1 MKEKKLLIVERCNN
15 NLNIIE
21 EQLEGHE
28 EKSIVLSG
36 VFTTFDQKNRNGRI
50 YESADFL
57 PHVEALKE
65 SIKHKTLL
73 GEMDHPHSFE
83 TSLANASHVIES
95 LEFDPA
101 QNAIIGKIRLLNTSR
116 GKDAQA
122 LVKDGI
128 PLHISSRAAGTV
140 NESGKVRL
148 QQLFTYDLVAEPG
161 FANAVLTQVNE
172 GVNHESISDKSKNI
186 LIALNESLTPNIN
199 ESLGI
204 NEDGVEIYE
213 ISEDTSNAN
222 LTPKIAQEGQK
233 TVDFGNEQAEKTVK
247 TVAST
252 GTIADQNGFT
262 EPAPVDKIDTNN
274 NKNMDNGQYI
284 LYSDFQKYSEHLS
297 EIITD
302 LQNAIA
308 NYKAELTNIK
318 DNSKPTETFDASNVD
333 NTMISDLIAQQVAA
347 AVEKLPIAPAA
358 PVAPVEVATAEKPCD
373 GGAEKPCDGGE
384 CEDKATMEEKYNN
397 LVNYVKYLSEQLDK
411 SITHQDYIAE
421 EANKMIAHQDYLAE
435 NMNKMIEHQ
444 DYLAESL
451 NDTIGYQNYVAEMLD
466 KSIDYSNMLA
476 EEQNK
481 TIAYND
487 YIAEK
492 MNQMV
497 EHQDYLAENMNKIVE
512 HQDYIVENINDSE
525 IVEKATENVE
535 CDVNNTVLE
544 SETVETPKKE
554 AFNSKEYQ
562 NALSEKLTSLITTV
576 KEQYAEAKRLEA
588 EAITE
593 SKKACT
599 DEKNF
604 NLINFMPARLNE
616 RWSKLSDTRK
626 QEILAES
633 KMFVINNASSAEYF
647 WNTRDM
653 REKQITVEKV
663 EEEKTAQPAQPL
675 NENVMQ
681 NDRYKA
687 MMEQIKS
694 RMRKY

>member
-21 EQLEGHE
+21 EQLEGHS
-28 EKSIVLSG
+28 EKSIILSG

-57 PHVEALKE
+57 PHVESLKE
-65 SIKHKTLL
+65 AIKHRALL

-83 TSLANASHVIES
+83 TTLANASHVIES

-101 QNAIIGKIRLLNTSR
+101 QNAIIGRIRLLNTSR
-116 GKDAQA
+116 GRDAQA
-122 LVKDGI
+122 LVRDGI

-172 GVNHESISDKSKNI
+172 GVNHSSISDDSKNI
-186 LIALNESLTPNIN
+186 LIALNESHKPNLN
-199 ESLGI
+199 ESYGI
-204 NEDGVEIYE
+204 TDEDGIEIYE
-213 ISEDTSNAN
+213 VSEDAS
-222 LTPKIAQEGQK
+222 LTPKVAQEGQK
-233 TVDFGNEQAEKTVK
+233 TTDFGNEQAAKTVGGA
-247 TVAST
+247 AST
-252 GTIADQNGFT
+252 GTIADQNGFVKP
-262 EPAPVDKIDTNN
+262 EPINVNTNN
-274 NKNMDNGQYI
+274 NNNMDNGQYI

-302 LQNAIA
+302 LQNAIS

-318 DNSKPTETFDASNVD
+318 DTSKPTETFDASNVD
-333 NTMISDLIAQQVAA
+333 NTMISNLIAQQVAA
-347 AVEKLPIAPAA
+347 AVEKIAPAV
-358 PVAPVEVATAEKPCD
+358 PAEGD
-373 GGAEKPCDGGE
+373 NSENIAD
-384 CEDKATMEEKYNN
+384 DVKAKMEEKYNN
-397 LVNYVKYLSEQLDK
+397 LETYVKYLSEQLDK
-411 SITHQDYIAE
+411 TITHQDYIAE
-421 EANKMIAHQDYLAE
+421 EANKMIKHQDYLAE

-444 DYLAESL
+444 DYLAENL

-481 TIAYND
+481 TVAYNN
-487 YIAEK
+487 YLSEK

-497 EHQDYLAENMNKIVE
+497 SHQDYLAENMNNMIS
-512 HQDYIVENINDSE
+512 HQDYIVESINGNKE
-525 IVEKATENVE
+525 
-535 CDVNNTVLE
+535 NNTGKNV
-544 SETVETPKKE
+544 VEENTTTNNTNKNTTE
-554 AFNSKEYQ
+554 VFNSKEYQ
-562 NALSEKLTSLITTV
+562 NALSEKLSSLIQTV
-576 KEQYAEAKRLEA
+576 KTQYEEAKKLEA
-588 EAITE
+588 EAIEE
-593 SKKACT
+593 SRKSCV

-604 NLINFMPARLNE
+604 NLINYLPARLNE

-633 KMFVINNASSAEYF
+633 KMFVINNAKSAEYF
-647 WNTRDM
+647 WNTRDL
-653 REKQITVEKV
+653 REKQIVLEKL
-663 EEEKTAQPAQPL
+663 EEEKTAQTNKPL
-675 NENVMQ
+675 NENIMTD
-681 NDRYKA
+681 DRYKA

>member
-21 EQLEGHE
+21 EQIEGHS

-36 VFTTFDQKNRNGRI
+36 IFTTFDQKNRNGRI

-65 SIKHKTLL
+65 SIKHRTLL

-83 TSLANASHVIES
+83 TTLANASHVIES
-95 LEFDPA
+95 LEFDQA

-122 LVKDGI
+122 LVRDGI

-172 GVNHESISDKSKNI
+172 GVEHNSISDNSKNI
-186 LIALNESLTPNIN
+186 LIALNESHKPNLN
-199 ESLGI
+199 ENYGI
-204 NEDGVEIYE
+204 ADEDGIEIYE
-213 ISEDTSNAN
+213 ISEDANTN
-222 LTPKIAQEGQK
+222 LTPKVAQEGQK
-233 TVDFGNEQAEKTVK
+233 TVDFGNEQAEKTA
-247 TVAST
+247 TNAAPT
-252 GTIADQNGFT
+252 GTLADKNGFVENP
-262 EPAPVDKIDTNN
+262 EPITVDTNN

-318 DNSKPTETFDASNVD
+318 DNSKPTESFDANNVD
-333 NTMISDLIAQQVAA
+333 NSMISDLIAQQVAA
-347 AVEKLPIAPAA
+347 AVEKLPIAPAV
-358 PVAPVEVATAEKPCD
+358 PSEGENSENVADDV
-373 GGAEKPCDGGE
+373 
-384 CEDKATMEEKYNN
+384 KAKMEEKYNN
-397 LVNYVKYLSEQLDK
+397 LETYVKYLSEQLDRT
-411 SITHQDYIAE
+411 ITHQDYIAE

-444 DYLAESL
+444 DYLAENL

-481 TIAYND
+481 TVAYNN
-487 YIAEK
+487 YLAEK

-497 EHQDYLAENMNKIVE
+497 SHQDYLAENMSNIADKQDVLTEAINKKADVVE
-512 HQDYIVENINDSE
+512 ENNSGDSCNGDDNADTNKNIE
-525 IVEKATENVE
+525 ENK
-535 CDVNNTVLE
+535 
-544 SETVETPKKE
+544 ETPKKE
-554 AFNSKEYQ
+554 AFNAKEYQ
-562 NALSEKLTSLITTV
+562 NALSEKLSNLIETV
-576 KEQYAEAKRLEA
+576 KTQYAEAKKLEA
-588 EAITE
+588 EAIEE
-593 SKKACT
+593 SKKACN

-604 NLINFMPARLNE
+604 NLINYIPARLNE
-616 RWSKLSDTRK
+616 RWTKLSDTRK

-633 KMFVINNASSAEYF
+633 KMFVINNAQSAEYF

-653 REKQITVEKV
+653 REKQIEVEKV
-663 EEEKTAQPAQPL
+663 EEAKTAQPAQSL
-675 NENVMQ
+675 NEDVMN

-687 MMEQIKS
+687 MMEKIKS
-694 RMRKY
+694 RMRRY

>member
-21 EQLEGHE
+21 EQLEGRE

-65 SIKHKTLL
+65 SIKHRALL

-101 QNAIIGKIRLLNTSR
+101 QNAIIGKIRLLNTAR

-186 LIALNESLTPNIN
+186 LIALNESLKPNIN
-199 ESLGI
+199 ESFGI
-204 NEDGVEIYE
+204 NDEDGVEIYE
-213 ISEDTSNAN
+213 ISEDATNTN
-222 LTPKIAQEGQK
+222 LTPKVAQEGQK
-233 TVDFGNEQAEKTVK
+233 TVDFGNEQTEKTVK
-247 TVAST
+247 TVTST
-252 GTIADQNGFT
+252 GTLADKTGFA
-262 EPAPVDKIDTNN
+262 EPGPVPTVDTNN
-274 NKNMDNGQYI
+274 TKNMDNGQYI

-318 DNSKPTETFDASNVD
+318 DNSKPTQTFDASNVD

-347 AVEKLPIAPAA
+347 AVEKLPIAPAVPAEGAA
-358 PVAPVEVATAEKPCD
+358 PAEPTEKPCD
-373 GGAEKPCDGGE
+373 GEDCD
-384 CEDKATMEEKYNN
+384 DKKATMEEKYNN
-397 LVNYVKYLSEQLDK
+397 LVSYVKYLSEQLDK

-435 NMNKMIEHQ
+435 SMNKMIEHQ
-444 DYLAESL
+444 DYLAENI

-481 TIAYND
+481 TVAYNN
-487 YIAEK
+487 YLSEK

-497 EHQDYLAENMNKIVE
+497 DHQDYLAENMGKIADQ
-512 HQDYIVENINDSE
+512 QDSIVENINNSE
-525 IVEKATENVE
+525 KNTVVEENATEKTVEDADNNV
-535 CDVNNTVLE
+535 
-544 SETVETPKKE
+544 SETFETPKKE

-562 NALSEKLTSLITTV
+562 NALSEKLASLITTV
-576 KEQYAEAKRLEA
+576 KEQYAETKKLEA
-588 EAITE
+588 EAIAE
-593 SKKACT
+593 SKKACA

-633 KMFVINNASSAEYF
+633 KMFVINNAASAEYF

-653 REKQITVEKV
+653 REKQIAVEKI

-675 NENVMQ
+675 NEDVMQ

>member
-65 SIKHKTLL
+65 SIKHKALL

-101 QNAIIGKIRLLNTSR
+101 QNAIIGKIRLLNTAR

-186 LIALNESLTPNIN
+186 LIALNESLKPNIN

-204 NEDGVEIYE
+204 NDEDGIEIYE
-213 ISEDTSNAN
+213 VSEDASNTN
-222 LTPKIAQEGQK
+222 LTPKVAQEGQK

-252 GTIADQNGFT
+252 GTRADQNGFA
-262 EPAPVDKIDTNN
+262 EPEPVPTVDTKNT
-274 NKNMDNGQYI
+274 KNMDNGQYI

-318 DNSKPTETFDASNVD
+318 DNSKPTQSFDASNVD

-347 AVEKLPIAPAA
+347 AVEKLPIAPAVPAEGA
-358 PVAPVEVATAEKPCD
+358 PAEPTAKPCD
-373 GGAEKPCDGGE
+373 GEDCD
-384 CEDKATMEEKYNN
+384 DKKATMEEKYDN
-397 LVNYVKYLSEQLDK
+397 LVSYVKYLSEQLDK

-444 DYLAESL
+444 DYLAENI

-481 TIAYND
+481 TIAYNN
-487 YIAEK
+487 YLSEK

-497 EHQDYLAENMNKIVE
+497 DHQDYLAENMGKIADY
-512 HQDYIVENINDSE
+512 QDYLAENINKSE
-525 IVEKATENVE
+525 KNAVVEENAVE
-535 CDVNNTVLE
+535 EGDGNADNTV

-562 NALSEKLTSLITTV
+562 NALSEKLASLITTV
-576 KEQYAEAKRLEA
+576 KEQYAETKRLEA

-593 SKKACT
+593 SKKACA

-653 REKQITVEKV
+653 REKQIAVEKV

-675 NENVMQ
+675 NEDVMQ

>member
-65 SIKHKTLL
+65 SIKHRALL

-101 QNAIIGKIRLLNTSR
+101 QNAIIGKIRLLNTAR

-186 LIALNESLTPNIN
+186 LIALNESLKPNIN
-199 ESLGI
+199 ESFGI
-204 NEDGVEIYE
+204 NDEDGVEIYE
-213 ISEDTSNAN
+213 ISEDATNTN
-222 LTPKIAQEGQK
+222 LTPKVAQEGQK
-233 TVDFGNEQAEKTVK
+233 TVDFGNEQTEKTVK

-252 GTIADQNGFT
+252 GTLADKTGFA
-262 EPAPVDKIDTNN
+262 EPGPVPTVDTNN
-274 NKNMDNGQYI
+274 TKNMDNGQYI

-318 DNSKPTETFDASNVD
+318 DNSKPTQTFDASNVD

-347 AVEKLPIAPAA
+347 AVEKLPIAPAVPA
-358 PVAPVEVATAEKPCD
+358 EGTAQAEPTEKPCD
-373 GGAEKPCDGGE
+373 GEECD
-384 CEDKATMEEKYNN
+384 DKKATMEEKYDN

-444 DYLAESL
+444 DYLAENI

-481 TIAYND
+481 TVAYNN
-487 YIAEK
+487 YLSEK

-497 EHQDYLAENMNKIVE
+497 DHQDYLAENMGKIADQ
-512 HQDYIVENINDSE
+512 QDSIVENINNSE
-525 IVEKATENVE
+525 KNTVVEENATEKTVE
-535 CDVNNTVLE
+535 DADNTV

-562 NALSEKLTSLITTV
+562 NALSEKLASLITTV
-576 KEQYAEAKRLEA
+576 KEQYAETKKLEA

-593 SKKACT
+593 SKKACA

-633 KMFVINNASSAEYF
+633 KMFVINNAASAEYF

-653 REKQITVEKV
+653 REKQIAVEKI

-675 NENVMQ
+675 NEDVMQ